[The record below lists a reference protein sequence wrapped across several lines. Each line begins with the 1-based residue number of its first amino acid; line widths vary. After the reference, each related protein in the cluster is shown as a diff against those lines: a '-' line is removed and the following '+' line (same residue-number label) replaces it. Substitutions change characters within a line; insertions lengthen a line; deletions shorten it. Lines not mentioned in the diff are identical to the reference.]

1 MTQPA
6 SQVPGGFPLYH
17 DFSRA
22 EWAALRR
29 AAPMT
34 LRADQ
39 LRHLEGLGDVLSL
52 GEVEEVY
59 LPLGRL
65 ISLHAAASRGVQQI
79 TGDFLG
85 RPFTGVPYVIGIA
98 GSVAVGKSTIA
109 RLLQALLAE
118 LPGRPPVELVTTDGF
133 LYPNAELER
142 RGLMSRKGFP
152 ESYDRRR
159 LVSFLAAVRSGEADL
174 RVPAYSHLVYD
185 VQPDRAQVVSRPE
198 ILIVEGLNLL
208 QNTARDG
215 VSAILVS
222 DFLDFSIYV
231 DADEQHIRQWYVDR
245 FLALRLTAFSDPV
258 SFFHRYSRLTDEE
271 AATTAGHIWDEINYP
286 NLVQNILPT
295 RSRARLVLQKGA
307 DHLVRGVRLRRI

>member
-1 MTQPA
+1 MTQA
-6 SQVPGGFPLYH
+6 AAAPGRFPLYH

-22 EWAALRR
+22 QWAALRGSV
-29 AAPMT
+29 PMT
-34 LRADQ
+34 VLAHE
-39 LRHLEGLGDVLSL
+39 LAHLEGLGDVLSL
-52 GEVEEVY
+52 DEVEEIY
-59 LPLGRL
+59 LPLCRL
-65 ISLHAAASRGVQQI
+65 AGLHAAASRGVQQI

-109 RLLQALLAE
+109 RLLQTLLAE
-118 LPGRPPVELVTTDGF
+118 LPGRPAVELVTTDGF

-142 RGLMSRKGFP
+142 RGLMQRKGFP

-174 RVPAYSHLVYD
+174 QVPVYSHLTYD
-185 VQPDRAQVVSRPE
+185 VQPGRAQVVSLPE

-215 VSAILVS
+215 VSDILVS

-231 DADEQHIRQWYVDR
+231 DADQRHIRQWYVDR
-245 FLALRLTAFSDPV
+245 FLALRLTAFRDPA
-258 SFFHRYSRLTDEE
+258 SFFHRYSRLTDDE
-271 AATTAGHIWDEINYP
+271 AASTAGQIWDEINYP

-295 RSRARLVLQKGA
+295 RSRARLVLEKGA